1 MRLYCC
7 LLALLLAAMLQDV
20 SRAYVLQL
28 PVSVI
33 ALEQMQR
40 RYNRKSWTGSGF
52 KLNYKRVEKDE
63 LAVCK
68 GTRTNQK
75 NSALLPRA
83 RLGAA
88 RAPRERLARAGTR
101 PKIHFL
107 SFLWM
112 CRRPSTDTAPSE
124 T

>member
-1 MRLYCC
+1 MHWLW
-7 LLALLLAAMLQDV
+7 
-20 SRAYVLQL
+20 
-28 PVSVI
+28 
-33 ALEQMQR
+33 QR
-40 RYNRKSWTGSGF
+40 
-52 KLNYKRVEKDE
+52 LNYKQVKKDE

-68 GTRTNQK
+68 DTRSK
-75 NSALLPRA
+75 FKISALLPPA

-88 RAPRERLARAGTR
+88 RAPRERLARGGTR

>member
-1 MRLYCC
+1 MRL
-7 LLALLLAAMLQDV
+7 
-20 SRAYVLQL
+20 
-28 PVSVI
+28 
-33 ALEQMQR
+33 
-40 RYNRKSWTGSGF
+40 
-52 KLNYKRVEKDE
+52 KLNYKQVKKDE
-63 LAVCK
+63 LALCK
-68 GTRTNQK
+68 GTRRK
-75 NSALLPRA
+75 FKFSARLPRA

-88 RAPRERLARAGTR
+88 RAPRERLARGGTR

>member
-1 MRLYCC
+1 MQ
-7 LLALLLAAMLQDV
+7 LLELSFDPQHD
-20 SRAYVLQL
+20 
-28 PVSVI
+28 
-33 ALEQMQR
+33 
-40 RYNRKSWTGSGF
+40 YNIKHRKKT
-52 KLNYKRVEKDE
+52 E

-68 GTRTNQK
+68 DTSAILK
-75 NSALLPRA
+75 ISALVPLA

-88 RAPRERLARAGTR
+88 RAPRERLARGGTR

>member
-1 MRLYCC
+1 MWGR
-7 LLALLLAAMLQDV
+7 
-20 SRAYVLQL
+20 
-28 PVSVI
+28 SV
-33 ALEQMQR
+33 
-40 RYNRKSWTGSGF
+40 TT
-52 KLNYKRVEKDE
+52 RVEEFKNVLSQPMNASAAYRRASEKFKTLE
-63 LAVCK
+63 LAVGK
-68 GTRTNQK
+68 DTRSNLK
-75 NSALLPRA
+75 ASALLPLA

-88 RAPRERLARAGTR
+88 RAPRESVARGGTR

>member
-1 MRLYCC
+1 ME
-7 LLALLLAAMLQDV
+7 LAASQ
-20 SRAYVLQL
+20 
-28 PVSVI
+28 
-33 ALEQMQR
+33 
-40 RYNRKSWTGSGF
+40 
-52 KLNYKRVEKDE
+52 LNYKQVKKDE

-68 GTRTNQK
+68 AT
-75 NSALLPRA
+75 SAILKITVLLPLA

-88 RAPRERLARAGTR
+88 RAPRERLARGGTR

-124 T
+124 K

>member
-1 MRLYCC
+1 MRL
-7 LLALLLAAMLQDV
+7 
-20 SRAYVLQL
+20 
-28 PVSVI
+28 
-33 ALEQMQR
+33 
-40 RYNRKSWTGSGF
+40 
-52 KLNYKRVEKDE
+52 KLNYKQVKKDE

-68 GTRTNQK
+68 DTRSNLK
-75 NSALLPRA
+75 ISALLPLA

-88 RAPRERLARAGTR
+88 RAPREPLARGGTR